1 MGDID
6 GLRIALSALQAQR
19 RALEVHGHNI
29 ANVGTEGY
37 SRQRLGLV
45 SASASAVPAIFSQSP
60 GTGQGVKVGD
70 VQRLRDAFLESRG
83 HHEHAIDAALKR
95 LATSFDR
102 VELAFAE
109 PGENG
114 IAAQM
119 ADFLA
124 GWDDVANRPED
135 VAARTSIVERGRT
148 LAASFAQTD
157 LGLESLAATSV
168 EQLRHLS
175 SEVSSLASRV
185 AELNGRIQ
193 VANRAG
199 IAPNDLLDERD
210 RLVGQLGEQVGA
222 TVRASDDGM
231 VDVFIGGT
239 AIVRSVRAERIE
251 VVVDAGVTSL
261 AWSKDGLTAQV
272 GGDASGLLATTNDI
286 VPRYRGQLTAVATQL
301 ADEVNALHRT
311 GFALDGTTGA
321 DFFVMGATGLAVS
334 AAIAADPR
342 LVAASGIGPPA
353 EPVVATRDNS
363 IARAIAKLSGPDT
376 TYRDLVVGL
385 GVESQT
391 AQRRSAIQ
399 ATITAQVD
407 AARQAE
413 SGVDLDQELAEMLG
427 VQHAYN
433 AAARLM
439 SAVDEALDTLVN
451 RTGIVGR

>member
-1 MGDID
+1 MGDMN
-6 GLRIALSALQAQR
+6 GLRTALSALQAQR

-45 SASASAVPAIFSQSP
+45 SASASAIPAIFSQSD
-60 GTGQGVKVGD
+60 GIGQGVKVGE

-83 HHEHAIDAALKR
+83 HHEHAIGAALNR
-95 LATSFDR
+95 LSTSFDR

-135 VAARTSIVERGRT
+135 LAARTSIIERGRT
-148 LAASFAQTD
+148 LAASFGQTD

-175 SEVSSLASRV
+175 SEVNALASRV

-193 VANRAG
+193 VATRAG

-210 RLVGQLGEQVGA
+210 RVVGQLGQKVGA
-222 TVRASDDGM
+222 TMRASDDGM

-239 AIVRSVRAERIE
+239 AVVRGVRAEGIE
-251 VVVDAGVTSL
+251 VSIDAGVTSL
-261 AWSKDGLTAQV
+261 VWSKDGLTAQV

-286 VPRYRGQLTAVATQL
+286 VPRYRAQLAEVATQL

-311 GFALDGTTGA
+311 GFGLDGATGD
-321 DFFVMGATGLAVS
+321 DFFVIGATGLTVS

-342 LVAASGIGPPA
+342 RVAASGVGPPA
-353 EPVVATRDNS
+353 EPTVATRDNT
-363 IARAIAKLSGPDT
+363 IARAIAKITGPDA
-376 TYRDLVVGL
+376 TYRELVVSL
-385 GVESQT
+385 GVEAQT
-391 AQRRSAIQ
+391 AKRRSEIQ

-407 AARQAE
+407 AARQSE

-451 RTGIVGR
+451 RTGLVGR